1 MKHLPPIPVRQ
12 LPVRVKHAGFTLPEV
27 MIAMGVFSLVV
38 MGVVTTHIFGLQM
51 ATMNQSKLLATQDA
65 REALNRVRDDIRSG
79 KIVYVGNGNSSSFTR
94 IPANSPQQGNAILIH
109 PNLNT
114 NRFVQYYL
122 DATDDAL
129 KRRTSG
135 GRLDVVANYITNL
148 IPFRAENHLGQ
159 VLTNDQNN
167 RVIRMNLEFYQWEFH
182 EEFDYYRLQTKV
194 TRRAI
199 E

>member
-1 MKHLPPIPVRQ
+1 MKLPLSISAFPRASQ
-12 LPVRVKHAGFTLPEV
+12 AERGGFTLPEI
-27 MIAMGVFSLVV
+27 MIAMTIFLLVI
-38 MGVVTTHIFGLQM
+38 MGVLTTHIFGLKL
-51 ATMNQSKLLATQDA
+51 ATVNQSKLIATQDA
-65 REALNRVRDDIRSG
+65 REALNRVRDDIRSA
-79 KIVYVGNGNSSSFTR
+79 KIVYVGNGTAGSFAR

-109 PNLNT
+109 QTVNT

-122 DATDDAL
+122 DTSDDTL

-135 GRLDVVANYITNL
+135 GQIVEVANFITNL
-148 IPFRAENHLGQ
+148 VPFRAENYLGQ

-167 RVIRMNLEFYQWEFH
+167 RVIRMNLEFYQWEFP
-182 EEFDYYRLQTKV
+182 EEYDYYGLQTKV